1 MACQTI
7 SLLVTNNY
15 RTNISQ
21 ITIFGPYTISSIAS
35 LFWIIRIVN
44 CFTEEAN
51 LAILLSF

>member
-1 MACQTI
+1 MVCQTI